1 MRKFFKLLCK
11 LFVILIV
18 FILIFKGVIF
28 LYLKTTPKLE
38 IGSANNILIYDKD
51 KKLFFQGNESKE
63 WTSLKNISKYVI
75 DSTIYTEDKHFYSHN
90 GFDYKRILKASMIN
104 ISSRSTK
111 QGASTITQQ
120 YAKNLFLDFDKTW
133 KRKWDEMWY
142 TLRIENAYSKDEIL
156 EGYLNTINYG
166 HGMYGIENASK
177 FYFNKSAKDLDLA
190 EATMITGIPKSP
202 ANYSPIVDFDT
213 AKKRQLLVLN
223 SLVENNIITE
233 EEKNNAYNENLV
245 IVGEKKE
252 ENSQN
257 LMYFHDAV
265 LDELET
271 ISSIPKSLTETKGLK
286 IYTTLDNS
294 AQENL
299 DKNIL
304 EAIPMNSKIQTSA
317 VMMNPNNGEI
327 IALAGGKNYNES
339 SYNRATDSKRQV
351 GSTMKPYLYYA
362 ALENGFTSSTSFTS
376 QATTFNLSNNQTY
389 SPKNNN
395 DVYGNKPISMAT
407 AIAYSENIYAVKT
420 HLFLGQDA
428 LINVAKRVGIES
440 KLEKVPSLP
449 LGTNDINIIEMA
461 RGYSAFANLGYKI
474 KPHFIRKIEDKDGNV
489 LYEYKE
495 VKTAV
500 LNKSL
505 CFILNNMLTAT
516 YDKDYIDYNY
526 PTAVGIAS
534 KMTHTYSLK
543 SGTTSTD
550 NWNIGFN
557 PDILTAVWVGYDDNT
572 VLKSSEYK
580 YSQNIWLN
588 SMENYLKDKENKWYE
603 KPSNISEVLVNP
615 ITGKPANDTDQKKK
629 IMYFIKGTEPTTADP
644 VFDEKFNN
652 SVAS

>member
-233 EEKNNAYNENLV
+233 NREPRDCKY
-245 IVGEKKE
+245 KR
-252 ENSQN
+252 
-257 LMYFHDAV
+257 
-265 LDELET
+265 
-271 ISSIPKSLTETKGLK
+271 LTG
-286 IYTTLDNS
+286 YSN
-294 AQENL
+294 
-299 DKNIL
+299 
-304 EAIPMNSKIQTSA
+304 
-317 VMMNPNNGEI
+317 I
-327 IALAGGKNYNES
+327 IAC
-339 SYNRATDSKRQV
+339 SYSGNNLGVDLSFDNKL
-351 GSTMKPYLYYA
+351 KHYL
-362 ALENGFTSSTSFTS
+362 
-376 QATTFNLSNNQTY
+376 LSNNTREDCTNITY
-389 SPKNNN
+389 KTTIDKEKSFISLAATLIPISNILTYYLDGDKDRVIDIINNYYSKFNFNTDCNAYEIFTGSDTSTVSKYLESTLVESGIGIPIVHDKYSFCHGRSTIGLEYNNN
-395 DVYGNKPISMAT
+395 CIFINTNTKLDKLLLDNIKDHYNEIIIIDSDYKDKYEREFDMLIKSMYLTKYIAKAKNKDLT
-407 AIAYSENIYAVKT
+407 NVEYADFNK
-420 HLFLGQDA
+420 
-428 LINVAKRVGIES
+428 
-440 KLEKVPSLP
+440 
-449 LGTNDINIIEMA
+449 
-461 RGYSAFANLGYKI
+461 NL
-474 KPHFIRKIEDKDGNV
+474 
-489 LYEYKE
+489 
-495 VKTAV
+495 
-500 LNKSL
+500 
-505 CFILNNMLTAT
+505 
-516 YDKDYIDYNY
+516 
-526 PTAVGIAS
+526 
-534 KMTHTYSLK
+534 
-543 SGTTSTD
+543 
-550 NWNIGFN
+550 
-557 PDILTAVWVGYDDNT
+557 
-572 VLKSSEYK
+572 YK
-580 YSQNIWLN
+580 YNGDI
-588 SMENYLKDKENKWYE
+588 
-603 KPSNISEVLVNP
+603 
-615 ITGKPANDTDQKKK
+615 
-629 IMYFIKGTEPTTADP
+629 
-644 VFDEKFNN
+644 
-652 SVAS
+652 